1 MIRVL
6 FAAEEEFFT
15 GRRTHG
21 ATHTMKPL
29 RLAATGSLSLTGVVL
44 LIPIVDHLLSGPP
57 LLGIVLGVAGVLVSL
72 GLVAVGAVVYRL
84 DVSQTNALRIAGWN
98 FLGIVVLGAVFT
110 LLFTYRP
117 VADAGFLFA
126 VALSAG
132 AVAHVIIGVYDVR
145 RIRAEEL
152 ATERERLAVLNTLVR
167 HNLRHEAQRL
177 LFAVEQ
183 VRQSDPETA
192 AEVEAVAD
200 DLTEINENVRA
211 VEEAFDTDVTE
222 VDVAATCRRVVAD
235 AEETYG
241 VDVTLNAP
249 ESAPVRAS
257 EYLRDAIDELVENAA
272 EHAGEDPTVEI
283 EVEIDGRTV
292 AVTVADDGPGIPES
306 ERELVAGERD
316 ITQLEHG
323 SGLGLWLVRWIVEEY
338 GGRVDFGESDLGG
351 AVVTLTLPRA

>member
-1 MIRVL
+1 
-6 FAAEEEFFT
+6 
-15 GRRTHG
+15 
-21 ATHTMKPL
+21 MKPL
-29 RLAATGSLSLTGVVL
+29 RLAATASLSLTGVVL
-44 LIPIVDHLLSGPP
+44 LVPILNHLLTGPLP
-57 LLGIVLGVAGVLVSL
+57 LGIVLGVVGVLVSL
-72 GLVAVGAVVYRL
+72 GLVAVGVVVYRL
-84 DVSQTNALRIAGWN
+84 DVSQTNAVRIAGWN

-117 VADAGFLFA
+117 VEDAGFLFA

-183 VRQSDPETA
+183 VRDANPETA

-200 DLTEINENVRA
+200 DLTEINENVHA
-211 VEEAFDTDVTE
+211 VEEAFDAEPYD
-222 VDVAATCRRVVAD
+222 VDVAATCRSVVED
-235 AEETYG
+235 AREEYD
-241 VDVTLNAP
+241 VDVALTAP
-249 ESAPVRAS
+249 ETATARAG
-257 EYLRDAIDELVENAA
+257 EHLQDAVSELVENAV
-272 EHAGEDPTVEI
+272 EHGGDDPTI
-283 EVEIDGRTV
+283 EIDVVVDGETV
-292 AVTVADDGPGIPES
+292 DVTVTDDGPGIPES
-306 ERELVAGERD
+306 ERELVTGERS

-338 GGRVDFGESDLGG
+338 DGTVSFGESERGG
-351 AVVTLTLPRA
+351 AAVTLTLQRA